1 MLPNDILL
9 AVKFY
14 YYPHLSLFVKS
25 LENIWPTF
33 TFAIVIFLVLWTLQ
47 TARVVIYFSRT
58 LIFVRNY
65 FLVFYYVMNDNLLW
79 ISRVTFS
86 IVVRIINI
94 NKSLFEGNQEI
105 KWIIK

>member
-1 MLPNDILL
+1 MTD
-9 AVKFY
+9 V
-14 YYPHLSLFVKS
+14 HL
-25 LENIWPTF
+25 
-33 TFAIVIFLVLWTLQ
+33 
-47 TARVVIYFSRT
+47 RDRYFSRTSNSANSTRRDLFLHDT

-86 IVVRIINI
+86 IIVRIINI

>member
-1 MLPNDILL
+1 MTD
-9 AVKFY
+9 V
-14 YYPHLSLFVKS
+14 HL
-25 LENIWPTF
+25 
-33 TFAIVIFLVLWTLQ
+33 
-47 TARVVIYFSRT
+47 RDRYFSRTSNSANSTRRDLFLHDT

-94 NKSLFEGNQEI
+94 NKPLFEGNQEI

>member
-1 MLPNDILL
+1 MTD
-9 AVKFY
+9 V
-14 YYPHLSLFVKS
+14 HL
-25 LENIWPTF
+25 
-33 TFAIVIFLVLWTLQ
+33 
-47 TARVVIYFSRT
+47 RDRYFSRTSNSANSTRRDLFLHDT

>member
-1 MLPNDILL
+1 MTD
-9 AVKFY
+9 V
-14 YYPHLSLFVKS
+14 HL
-25 LENIWPTF
+25 
-33 TFAIVIFLVLWTLQ
+33 
-47 TARVVIYFSRT
+47 RDRYFSRTSNSANSTRRDLFLHDT

-94 NKSLFEGNQEI
+94 NKSLSEGNQEI